1 MKSSF
6 NADGEVL
13 LVTGG
18 AQGIGAALA
27 LAYAEAGG
35 TSVVLDVVDPSAL
48 APDLTAH
55 PRIEAH
61 RVDVSDRDA
70 MLAVVDDVIAR
81 HGRVDALVAGAAIQP
96 RSDVADT
103 DPAEWRRVIAVN
115 LDGVVWCAQAV
126 IPQMKHQR
134 SGAIVVFASG
144 LAHFGR
150 AQASAYAAT
159 KGALIPFTKSLAAE
173 LADDR
178 IRVNMI
184 FPGVIDTAQFR
195 EANPS
200 GGEREHWLKTTGIGT
215 AEDVVGPLLFLLS
228 DAATMTGST
237 LTRDRVFPK
246 E

>member
-1 MKSSF
+1 MKTSF

-13 LVTGG
+13 IVTGG

-35 TSVVLDVVDPSAL
+35 TSVVLDVADPEIS
-48 APDLTAH
+48 H
-55 PRIEAH
+55 PRVESR
-61 RVDVSDRDA
+61 RVDVSDRSSV
-70 MLAVVDDVIAR
+70 LAAIHDVIAR

-96 RSDVADT
+96 RADVADT
-103 DPAEWRRVIAVN
+103 DPAEWRRVMAVN

-134 SGAIVVFASG
+134 SGSIVVFASG

-159 KGALIPFTKSLAAE
+159 KGALIPFAKSLAAE

-178 IRVNMI
+178 IRVNTI

-200 GGEREHWLKTTGIGT
+200 GGEREHWAKTTGIGT
-215 AEDVVGPLLFLLS
+215 TEDVVGPLLFLLS

>member
-6 NADGEVL
+6 NAEGEVL

-18 AQGIGAALA
+18 AQGIGAAVA
-27 LAYAEAGG
+27 HAYADAGG
-35 TSVVLDVVDPSAL
+35 IAVVLDVVQATDL
-48 APDLTAH
+48 ANH
-55 PRIEAH
+55 PRIESH
-61 RVDVSDRDA
+61 RVDVSDRS
-70 MLAVVDDVIAR
+70 AVIKVVEDVVAR

-96 RSDVADT
+96 RSNVADT
-103 DPAEWRRVIAVN
+103 DPEEWRRVMAVN

-126 IPQMKHQR
+126 IPQMKKQR
-134 SGAIVVFASG
+134 SGSIVVFASG

-159 KGALIPFTKSLAAE
+159 KGALIPFAKSLAAE
-173 LADDR
+173 LSEDR
-178 IRVNMI
+178 IRVNTI
-184 FPGVIDTAQFR
+184 FPGVIDTSQFR

-200 GGEREHWLKTTGIGT
+200 GGEREHWAKTTGIGT
-215 AEDVVGPLLFLLS
+215 SDDVVGPLLFLLS